1 MKKKLKNKKKKN
13 SQNQKKKADKK
24 KLSLYPLKFDEA
36 LRVLLTIPPE
46 LKRKSQKKE
55 Y

>member
-36 LRVLLTIPPE
+36 LRAILSVQPG
-46 LKRKSQKKE
+46 KK
-55 Y
+55 